1 MKKSWS
7 LALAVVMV
15 LGLFAAPVSAH
26 EGEEDLPEHGHMLL
40 QRPEWVL
47 VGVDEEYATI
57 ELTFRRCVDLAG
69 GRALP
74 LHVHHDT
81 VHTGRAGQ
89 ALWGRTQNGVIPTGI
104 SPWANCADLIANPT
118 LQIPVDEL
126 D

>member
-15 LGLFAAPVSAH
+15 LGLLAAPVSAH
-26 EGEEDLPEHGHMLL
+26 EGEEGLPEHGHMLL
-40 QRPEWVL
+40 QRPEWML
-47 VGVDEEYATI
+47 VGVDDEYATI

-74 LHVHHDT
+74 LHAHHDT
-81 VHTGRAGQ
+81 IHTGRAGQ
-89 ALWGRTQNGVIPTGI
+89 ALWETARNGVIPTGI
-104 SPWANCADLIANPT
+104 SPWENCADLIANPT